1 MRALELGRNLAD
13 EQTFW
18 QPARI
23 CALATGG
30 VPLGSL
36 GIAWLALL
44 LAPWLSWKTPYWLR
58 HSQLA
63 PWLVLLIAG
72 IAVPMFSAFLV
83 MGCFFVTAVVM
94 T

>member
-1 MRALELGRNLAD
+1 MLGFA
-13 EQTFW
+13 TFW
-18 QPARI
+18 GLVVI
-23 CALATGG
+23 VGSNGFTGRSG
-30 VPLGSL
+30 EIMVFGNL